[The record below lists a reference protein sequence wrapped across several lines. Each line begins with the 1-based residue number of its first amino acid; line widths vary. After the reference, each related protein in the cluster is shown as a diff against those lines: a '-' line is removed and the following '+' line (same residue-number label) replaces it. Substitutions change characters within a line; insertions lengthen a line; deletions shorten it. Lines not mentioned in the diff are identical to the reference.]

1 MLQSILSGLE
11 AGSWF
16 SLLGLAIV
24 VVMKAADVPNF
35 AMAEIGLFATYIG
48 STVAIAGVNFWLAVL
63 ITLIAGVLAAVLID
77 IGLMRRLAGF
87 GHFPLLLMTIG
98 LSLSLNALI
107 GRIWGQEAR
116 RFDAPWSGSS
126 VTIGSLDI
134 SVAQI
139 VTIVLG
145 AVAAIAITVFFRTS
159 MGAQMRAVAEDR
171 ATARLVGV
179 RVGRVSAIAW
189 AIGGAVA
196 TLAVMLQAQSTLVS
210 THSASSLIVYG
221 FVAATMG
228 GFVSLIG
235 TFFGGLALGI
245 IQALAGLYISTSVE
259 FAVALLAVVIVLLAR
274 PAGFTAGLKL
284 RDV

>member
-48 STVAIAGVNFWLAVL
+48 TSLAAIGVNFWLAVVG
-63 ITLIAGVLAAVLID
+63 TLIAGILAAVVID
-77 IGLMRRLAGF
+77 IGLMRRLSGY

-98 LSLSLNALI
+98 LSLTLNALI

-116 RFDAPWSGSS
+116 RFDAPWSGSFVS
-126 VTIGSLDI
+126 IGGVEVSW
-134 SVAQI
+134 SQI

-145 AVAAIAITVFFRTS
+145 AAGAIAITAFFRTS
-159 MGAQMRAVAEDR
+159 LGAQMRAVAEDR
-171 ATARLVGV
+171 STARLVGV
-179 RVGRVSAIAW
+179 RTGRVSAIAW
-189 AIGGAVA
+189 GMGGAIA

-210 THSASSLIVYG
+210 THSAASLIVYG

-235 TFFGGLALGI
+235 TFFGGLALGV
-245 IQALAGLYISTSVE
+245 IQSLAGNYLSTSIE
-259 FAVALLAVVIVLLAR
+259 FAVALLAVVLVLLAR
-274 PAGFTAGLKL
+274 PSGFTAGLRL

>member
-1 MLQSILSGLE
+1 MLQSMLSGLE

-35 AMAEIGLFATYIG
+35 AMAEIGLFATYVG
-48 STVAIAGVNFWLAVL
+48 TTLAGVGVPFWLAAL
-63 ITLIAGVLAAVLID
+63 ATLVAGIVAAVVVD
-77 IGLMRRLAGF
+77 ITLMRRLAGH

-98 LSLSLNALI
+98 LSLALNALI
-107 GRIWGQEAR
+107 GRIWGQTAR
-116 RFDAPWSGSS
+116 RFEAPWTGAYLS
-126 VTIGSLDI
+126 VGGADI
-134 SVAQI
+134 AWAQI

-145 AVAAIAITVFFRTS
+145 AVCAIAITWFFRS
-159 MGAQMRAVAEDR
+159 PMGAQMRAVAEDR

-179 RVGRVSAIAW
+179 RVGRVSAVAW
-189 AIGGAVA
+189 GIGGAIA
-196 TLAVMLQAQSTLVS
+196 AMAVMLQAQSTLVS
-210 THSASSLIVYG
+210 THSAASLIVYG

-245 IQALAGLYISTSVE
+245 IQALAGVYISTSVE
-259 FAVALLAVVIVLLAR
+259 FAVALLVVVLVLLAR
-274 PAGFTAGLKL
+274 PAGFTAGLRL

>member
-48 STVAIAGVNFWLAVL
+48 TTLAAIGVNFWLAVL
-63 ITLIAGVLAAVLID
+63 GTLAAGVVAAVLID
-77 IGLMRRLAGF
+77 IGLMRRLAGY

-98 LSLSLNALI
+98 LSLALNALI

-116 RFDAPWSGSS
+116 RFEAPWSGSFVS
-126 VTIGSLDI
+126 IGGVEI
-134 SVAQI
+134 SVSQI

-145 AVAAIAITVFFRTS
+145 AVAAIAITAFFRTS
-159 MGAQMRAVAEDR
+159 TGAQMRAVAEDR

-189 AIGGAVA
+189 GLGGAIA
-196 TLAVMLQAQSTLVS
+196 TVAVMLQAQSTLVS
-210 THSASSLIVYG
+210 THSAASLIVYG

-245 IQALAGLYISTSVE
+245 IQSLAGLYISTSIE
-259 FAVALLAVVIVLLAR
+259 FAVALLAVVLVLLAR
-274 PAGFTAGLKL
+274 PSGFTAGLRL